1 MSNQGTSPLPTDAE
15 YSEFLKQLAD
25 LGCDIYVA
33 DENKYNL
40 RIVCPKTEKPIP
52 IKVQEG
58 TGTILESKHFR
69 HQFDINIESGI
80 VNASQRC
87 QNEGLS
93 VNVVKGVEV
102 KDPVYTKVDIKPTKP
117 AAPDG
122 FKKAN

>member
-1 MSNQGTSPLPTDAE
+1 MSNQGTSIPTDAE

-25 LGCDIYVA
+25 LGCDIYVME
-33 DENKYNL
+33 DSKYNL

-52 IKVQEG
+52 VKVQEG

-80 VNASQRC
+80 VSASQRC
-87 QNEGLS
+87 QNEGLN
-93 VNVVKGVEV
+93 VNVIKGVEV
-102 KDPVYTKVDIKPTKP
+102 KDPVYNKVDIKPAKP

-122 FKKAN
+122 YKKAN